1 MKIGDKVFV
10 FDANKCDYKE
20 LYIVG
25 ENKIS
30 WILSAF
36 EDAEPNNTKIVR
48 KIKKTVASKVIFVG
62 EEELEQHL
70 TVKRNLPKIIE
81 EVKNADYSKI
91 KQISEI
97 LGLELK

>member
-36 EDAEPNNTKIVR
+36 KDADPNNRKLVR
-48 KIKKTVASKVIFVG
+48 KIKKSIASKVMFVG
-62 EEELEQHL
+62 EE
-70 TVKRNLPKIIE
+70 
-81 EVKNADYSKI
+81 
-91 KQISEI
+91 
-97 LGLELK
+97 GL